1 MAITGQTRSHIGIGE
16 FLIEDWQGAGL
27 LKSSAV
33 KSAISTIDQRLVMRI
48 LGGRGP
54 RQKKSAYTIF
64 FVTLMRAS
72 NLRCGRLTKNLR
84 FCYETL
90 HERDGEVERD

>member
-54 RQKKSAYTIF
+54 RQKS
-64 FVTLMRAS
+64 
-72 NLRCGRLTKNLR
+72 
-84 FCYETL
+84 L
-90 HERDGEVERD
+90 HIPSFL